1 MGARAWPT
9 ATSPTASSSGTAPY
23 AKETDM
29 NAALITLDKPEHGYT
44 VFELNQVLKPEQLNS
59 LAAYLDDQQRLTRVA
74 LIGVG
79 IACGLWPSFDAEL
92 VRLTHGVGTTTD
104 GDLVLV
110 PEEVAYDR
118 YRPYDG
124 ATARYAPLDR
134 KSTRLNS
141 SHQLIS

>member
-1 MGARAWPT
+1 
-9 ATSPTASSSGTAPY
+9 
-23 AKETDM
+23 M
-29 NAALITLDKPEHGYT
+29 NAALITLDKAEHGYT

-79 IACGLWPSFDAEL
+79 IACGLWPSLEGEF

-110 PEEVAYDR
+110 PKEVSYDALPAVR
-118 YRPYDG
+118 RHHRSLC
-124 ATARYAPLDR
+124 AVLSAERR
-134 KSTRLNS
+134 RNR
-141 SHQLIS
+141 